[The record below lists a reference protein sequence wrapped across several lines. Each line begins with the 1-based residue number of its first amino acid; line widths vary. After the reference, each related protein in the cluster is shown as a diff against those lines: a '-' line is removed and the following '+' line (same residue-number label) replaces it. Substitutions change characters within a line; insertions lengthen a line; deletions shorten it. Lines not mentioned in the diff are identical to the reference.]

1 MLKHRETLTKRELE
15 GLLKSSTDNDDR
27 DAEDLEQF

>member
-1 MLKHRETLTKRELE
+1 MVKPRETLTNRELE
-15 GLLKSSTDNDDR
+15 DLLKSSTDNDDS